1 MGKKKTSP
9 NYWVT
14 QNDDGDWQ
22 VKREGADRASG
33 VFDTQREADNRA
45 RDLAKKS
52 GGERITQGR
61 DGKIRSKD
69 SYGNESKRKDTEH

>member
-1 MGKKKTSP
+1 MGKKKISP
-9 NYWVT
+9 HYWVT
-14 QNDDGDWQ
+14 RNDDGDWQ
-22 VKREGADRASG
+22 VKREGANRASG
-33 VFDTQREADNRA
+33 VFDTQREADSRA

-69 SYGNESKRKDTEH
+69 SYGNESKAKDSEH

>member
-1 MGKKKTSP
+1 MSKKDPSP

-14 QNDDGDWQ
+14 PTDDGQWKVQ
-22 VKREGADRASG
+22 REGAERASG

-45 RDLAKKS
+45 RDLARSS

-61 DGKIRSKD
+61 DGRIRSKD